1 MYDIALSIKR
11 SDWLYILLIGV
22 VFAMLLSSLGYVL
35 LGLPWLEGAMFGVIL
50 GFSIT
55 LFSLLFISFMN
66 QKILPRIDKEYWLP
80 LAIGFSFLSGFLG
93 AIVTTKS
100 AMLMDIRLIK
110 MFHTDSY
117 AIAVAIGVLTYI
129 VGALLYRF
137 VKMRNEKELVDSH
150 YVQSRLRSLE
160 TQLNPHFLFNAL
172 NSVAELIHQDPVKA
186 EEAVLRIS
194 TFLRNSMKEAAL
206 IPLREELKNA
216 QDYVELE
223 NIRFSGNI
231 RLELPNEKRLSVM
244 VPKFSIQ
251 LLIENAIKHG
261 MSAEVSSLHI
271 AIAYDAR
278 ANTISVSN
286 DGLPLTSKR
295 PGIGLSNLDERL
307 RHLCTGHL
315 EITEMQRPVF
325 TLYLGACDENTVSR

>member
-1 MYDIALSIKR
+1 MYDIALTIKR
-11 SDWLYILLIGV
+11 SDWLYILLIGI
-22 VFAMLLSSLGYVL
+22 VFAMMLSSLGYVL
-35 LGLPWLEGAMFGVIL
+35 LGMPWLEGAMFGVIL

-55 LFSLLFISFMN
+55 LFSLIFISLMN
-66 QKILPRIDKEYWLP
+66 QKILPKIDRSYWLP

-93 AIVTTKS
+93 TIVTIKS
-100 AMLMDIRLIK
+100 AMMLDVTLIG

-117 AIAVAIGVLTYI
+117 SIAVSIGVLTYI

-137 VKMRNEKELVDSH
+137 VKMRNAKELVDSH

-172 NSVAELIHQDPVKA
+172 NSVAELIHQDPDKA

-194 TFLRNSMKEAAL
+194 SFLRNSMKEASL
-206 IPLREELKNA
+206 LPLHEELKNA
-216 QDYVELE
+216 YDYVELE

-231 RLELPNEKRLSVM
+231 RLELPQEKRLSVM

-261 MSAEVSSLHI
+261 ISAEKPILHVSI
-271 AIAYDAR
+271 TYDAA
-278 ANTISVSN
+278 ANAISVSN

-295 PGIGLSNLDERL
+295 VGIGLSNLDERL
-307 RHLCTGHL
+307 RHLCGGHL
-315 EITEMQRPVF
+315 EITASERPRF
-325 TLYLGACDENTVSR
+325 TLFLGACDENTVSR